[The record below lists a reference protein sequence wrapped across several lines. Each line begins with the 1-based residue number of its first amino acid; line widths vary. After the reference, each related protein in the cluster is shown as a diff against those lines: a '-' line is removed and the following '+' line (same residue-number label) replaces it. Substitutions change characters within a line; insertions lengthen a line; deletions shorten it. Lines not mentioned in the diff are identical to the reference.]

1 MHPTCTVGREGKGQT
16 LAARE
21 IECAACVQ
29 RTPPGFPGSL
39 TRQAVPNGRG
49 STDPRIPGWK
59 GGRSPSL
66 SQRVPG
72 HPSVPSAAAGPI
84 RGPSPPAPLVS
95 PGREGKGERGT
106 ETRWGSWHWSG
117 EQRAGSSTASHLA
130 ALGGPTLSPTRHD
143 RPAYTERATQVP
155 STMVHCCTLWISS
168 RECSRVAPRRRW
180 PVRVGPRWPS
190 HSCRCRWRCPQPDR
204 HTRSRRG
211 LRSASC
217 SVLLRFM
224 PAGQYLVCTVH
235 PVPRLAPVL
244 VLRTRLASADS
255 RLAREAEE
263 VHPQLVNSGARLRKE

>member
-66 SQRVPG
+66 SQCVPG

-84 RGPSPPAPLVS
+84 RGPSPPAPPIS
-95 PGREGKGERGT
+95 GSRGERGTET

-117 EQRAGSSTASHLA
+117 EQRAGSSTASRLA

-180 PVRVGPRWPS
+180 PVRTVRVGPRWPS

-211 LRSASC
+211 LRSVVLRAFALHARWTVPHLYCPSSTSPPARPCASYQTR
-217 SVLLRFM
+217 LRRLQTG
-224 PAGQYLVCTVH
+224 PGSGGGPPSAGQ
-235 PVPRLAPVL
+235 
-244 VLRTRLASADS
+244 
-255 RLAREAEE
+255 
-263 VHPQLVNSGARLRKE
+263 